1 MLLNYGRNGV
11 FSLWHLRIVLIK
23 CLAHPVKSNLNR
35 LFLKAEKNSIH
46 LLLED
51 TRREDTDDS

>member
-1 MLLNYGRNGV
+1 MPLNYERNGI
-11 FSLWHLRIVLIK
+11 FSLQHLRVFPGK

-46 LLLED
+46 LSLED
-51 TRREDTDDS
+51 TRQEDTDDS

>member
-1 MLLNYGRNGV
+1 MNYERNGV

-35 LFLKAEKNSIH
+35 LFLKAEKNSIY